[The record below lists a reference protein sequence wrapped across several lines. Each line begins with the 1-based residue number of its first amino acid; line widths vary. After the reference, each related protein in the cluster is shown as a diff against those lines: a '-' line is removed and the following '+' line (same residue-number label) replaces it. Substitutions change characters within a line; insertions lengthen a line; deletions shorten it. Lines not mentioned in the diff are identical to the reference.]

1 MESTISFNE
10 EKYRFYI
17 FENESYL
24 KLLNFQENNIIQWNI
39 FLESSAKKSVEKD
52 IESRN
57 KETELLF
64 EINIKKIKTEIE
76 EIIDLLD
83 LQHKRIENNLIL
95 NIENDDEA
103 YMIQDILR
111 ERLKHIETSLIDFK
125 YKLMNYF
132 SANY

>member
-1 MESTISFNE
+1 M
-10 EKYRFYI
+10 
-17 FENESYL
+17 FENESYF
-24 KLLNFQENNIIQWNI
+24 KLLNFQENNIIQWNV
-39 FLESSAKKSVEKD
+39 FLESCAKKSVEKD
-52 IESRN
+52 IELRN

-64 EINIKKIKTEIE
+64 QINIKKIKIEIE

-83 LQHKRIENNLIL
+83 LQHKRIENDLIL

-111 ERLKHIETSLIDFK
+111 ERLKHIETSFIDFK

>member
-1 MESTISFNE
+1 MENTISLNE
-10 EKYRFYI
+10 DKYRFYM
-17 FENESYL
+17 FENESYF
-24 KLLNFQENNIIQWNI
+24 KLLNFQENNIIQWNV
-39 FLESSAKKSVEKD
+39 FLESCAKKSVEKD
-52 IESRN
+52 IELRN

-64 EINIKKIKTEIE
+64 QINIKKIKIEIE

-83 LQHKRIENNLIL
+83 LQHKRIENDLIL

-111 ERLKHIETSLIDFK
+111 ERLKHIETSFIDFK

>member
-57 KETELLF
+57 TETELLF

-111 ERLKHIETSLIDFK
+111 ERLKHIESSLIDFK

>member
-57 KETELLF
+57 TETELLF